1 MPPRLLTLFG
11 ALIIAVA
18 LWGLLRGKV
27 IAGAR
32 GLRINYYYKDDNPFS
47 FYGFILIYLSL
58 GSFLLYQSLR

>member
-27 IAGAR
+27 IAGAH
-32 GLRINYYYKDDNPFS
+32 GLRSNYYYKDDNPFS
-47 FYGFILIYLSL
+47 FYGFILSYLSL

>member
-32 GLRINYYYKDDNPFS
+32 GLRSNYYYKDDSPFS

>member
-27 IAGAR
+27 IAGVR
-32 GLRINYYYKDDNPFS
+32 GLRSNYYYKDDNPFS

>member
-32 GLRINYYYKDDNPFS
+32 GLRSNYYDKDDNPFS

>member
-18 LWGLLRGKV
+18 LWGLV
-27 IAGAR
+27 R
-32 GLRINYYYKDDNPFS
+32 GLRSNYYYKDGNPFS

>member
-1 MPPRLLTLFG
+1 MPTRLLTLFG

-32 GLRINYYYKDDNPFS
+32 GLRSNYYYKNDNPFS